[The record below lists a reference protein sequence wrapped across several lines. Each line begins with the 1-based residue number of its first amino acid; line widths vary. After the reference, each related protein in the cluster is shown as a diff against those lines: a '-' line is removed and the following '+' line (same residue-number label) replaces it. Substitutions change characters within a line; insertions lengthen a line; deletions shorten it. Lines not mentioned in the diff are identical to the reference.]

1 MKKIIAIFL
10 LYFLYFQF
18 VLAESENMIDFK
30 VSKILDLENVITGKY
45 DFSLIGEKIRYYE
58 KVILFDGKEYEIEKV
73 KIELWSEDDLYNET
87 RGTGSRGFTF
97 EDFFAEENDYIKVIS
112 IDVAGNYNLFGT
124 YLFVVNENTIIT
136 EYSGVYYLLEP
147 VCSQEELIKINPKDF
162 SDNTANTNELVFN
175 TYYIPIEI
183 NAEIKAID
191 DGSVINYGYDKELG
205 LFIQILYENLG
216 IQIQY
221 CNLKSFSYFENNKVN
236 KNEKIAI
243 SGITGKTDG
252 QTIRLN
258 IGISNLV
265 LNLEN

>member
-1 MKKIIAIFL
+1 MKKIDLILLLFL
-10 LYFLYFQF
+10 SY
-18 VLAESENMIDFK
+18 SI
-30 VSKILDLENVITGKY
+30 VS
-45 DFSLIGEKIRYYE
+45 
-58 KVILFDGKEYEIEKV
+58 
-73 KIELWSEDDLYNET
+73 
-87 RGTGSRGFTF
+87 
-97 EDFFAEENDYIKVIS
+97 
-112 IDVAGNYNLFGT
+112 
-124 YLFVVNENTIIT
+124 
-136 EYSGVYYLLEP
+136 
-147 VCSQEELIKINPKDF
+147 
-162 SDNTANTNELVFN
+162 ANTNELVFN

-205 LFIQILYENLG
+205 LFIQIFYENLG

-258 IGISNLV
+258 IGISKLL

>member
-1 MKKIIAIFL
+1 MKKIDLILLLFL
-10 LYFLYFQF
+10 TY
-18 VLAESENMIDFK
+18 S
-30 VSKILDLENVITGKY
+30 IL
-45 DFSLIGEKIRYYE
+45 S
-58 KVILFDGKEYEIEKV
+58 
-73 KIELWSEDDLYNET
+73 
-87 RGTGSRGFTF
+87 
-97 EDFFAEENDYIKVIS
+97 
-112 IDVAGNYNLFGT
+112 
-124 YLFVVNENTIIT
+124 
-136 EYSGVYYLLEP
+136 
-147 VCSQEELIKINPKDF
+147 
-162 SDNTANTNELVFN
+162 ANTNELVFN

-183 NAEIKAID
+183 NTEIKAID

-221 CNLKSFSYFENNKVN
+221 CNLKSFSYFENNKVK

-258 IGISNLV
+258 IGISKLL

>member
-1 MKKIIAIFL
+1 M
-10 LYFLYFQF
+10 
-18 VLAESENMIDFK
+18 S
-30 VSKILDLENVITGKY
+30 
-45 DFSLIGEKIRYYE
+45 
-58 KVILFDGKEYEIEKV
+58 
-73 KIELWSEDDLYNET
+73 
-87 RGTGSRGFTF
+87 
-97 EDFFAEENDYIKVIS
+97 
-112 IDVAGNYNLFGT
+112 
-124 YLFVVNENTIIT
+124 
-136 EYSGVYYLLEP
+136 
-147 VCSQEELIKINPKDF
+147 
-162 SDNTANTNELVFN
+162 ANTNEFVFN

-221 CNLKSFSYFENNKVN
+221 CNLKSFSYFENNKVK

-258 IGISNLV
+258 IGISKLL

>member
-1 MKKIIAIFL
+1 MKKIDLILLLFL
-10 LYFLYFQF
+10 TY
-18 VLAESENMIDFK
+18 S
-30 VSKILDLENVITGKY
+30 IL
-45 DFSLIGEKIRYYE
+45 S
-58 KVILFDGKEYEIEKV
+58 
-73 KIELWSEDDLYNET
+73 
-87 RGTGSRGFTF
+87 
-97 EDFFAEENDYIKVIS
+97 
-112 IDVAGNYNLFGT
+112 
-124 YLFVVNENTIIT
+124 
-136 EYSGVYYLLEP
+136 
-147 VCSQEELIKINPKDF
+147 
-162 SDNTANTNELVFN
+162 ANTNELVFN

-183 NAEIKAID
+183 NTEIKAID

-258 IGISNLV
+258 IGISKLL

>member
-73 KIELWSEDDLYNET
+73 NIELWSEDDLYNET
-87 RGTGSRGFTF
+87 RGTGSRGLTF

-112 IDVAGNYNLFGT
+112 IDVAGNHNLFGT

-147 VCSQEELIKINPKDF
+147 VCSQEELIKINPKDYEF
-162 SDNTANTNELVFN
+162 VFN
-175 TYYIPIEI
+175 TYYIPIET

-258 IGISNLV
+258 IGISKLL

>member
-1 MKKIIAIFL
+1 MKKIDLILLLFL
-10 LYFLYFQF
+10 SY
-18 VLAESENMIDFK
+18 S
-30 VSKILDLENVITGKY
+30 IL
-45 DFSLIGEKIRYYE
+45 
-58 KVILFDGKEYEIEKV
+58 
-73 KIELWSEDDLYNET
+73 
-87 RGTGSRGFTF
+87 
-97 EDFFAEENDYIKVIS
+97 
-112 IDVAGNYNLFGT
+112 
-124 YLFVVNENTIIT
+124 
-136 EYSGVYYLLEP
+136 
-147 VCSQEELIKINPKDF
+147 C
-162 SDNTANTNELVFN
+162 ANTNELVFN
-175 TYYIPIEI
+175 TYYMPIEI

-258 IGISNLV
+258 IGISKLL